1 MQLLIGL
8 KAIANIGIASNEF
21 KMELLAIIEDRNI
34 NTEIRVAAVEAHRRL
49 PCDDSRS
56 YFEKLFRNNQI
67 DSEVRIAA
75 YLQVMRCPNY
85 VVIRMIQ
92 NSLETEEVNQGIV
105 NNTGS
110 SNRIPLNGVW
120 FQWALL
126 FGVICTIY

>member
-1 MQLLIGL
+1 MLIGL
-8 KAIANIGIASNEF
+8 KAVANIGVSSDTF
-21 KMELLAIIEDRNI
+21 KIELLSIIEDESI
-34 NTEIRVAAVEAHRRL
+34 STEIRVAAVEGHRRL
-49 PCDDSRS
+49 PCDECRP
-56 YFEKLFRNNQI
+56 YFERLFRNHKI

-92 NSLETEEVNQGIV
+92 NSLETEEVNQGTV
-105 NNTGS
+105 NNTRS
-110 SNRIPLNGVW
+110 SNRIRLNGVW